1 MSSTTGVR
9 KDHCWSIM
17 LGGLGPGSVA
27 LFSIIA
33 FDSRRNS
40 CAAVVSLS
48 TSGVS
53 CKKGYQH
60 SKPAVR
66 CGTLEQNWMYAW
78 DWVRA
83 FLQGI
88 F

>member
-1 MSSTTGVR
+1 MR

-40 CAAVVSLS
+40 CARAWF
-48 TSGVS
+48 SGHIWCV
-53 CKKGYQH
+53 
-60 SKPAVR
+60 P
-66 CGTLEQNWMYAW
+66 TN
-78 DWVRA
+78 
-83 FLQGI
+83 QGI
-88 F
+88 ST

>member
-1 MSSTTGVR
+1 MSRTTGVR

-40 CAAVVSLS
+40 CA
-48 TSGVS
+48 
-53 CKKGYQH
+53 
-60 SKPAVR
+60 
-66 CGTLEQNWMYAW
+66 
-78 DWVRA
+78 RA
-83 FLQGI
+83 AFQDASRVCQA
-88 F
+88 